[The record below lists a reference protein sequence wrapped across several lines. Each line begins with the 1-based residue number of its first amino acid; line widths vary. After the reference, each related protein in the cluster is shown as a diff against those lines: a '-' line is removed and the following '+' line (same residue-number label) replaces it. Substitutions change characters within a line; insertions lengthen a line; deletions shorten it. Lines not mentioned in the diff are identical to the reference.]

1 MNFNIRE
8 QITKSDADIEKA
20 LRPLVFAD
28 FNGQGKIVENLL
40 VFVEAAKMRAES
52 LDHVLLHGPPG
63 LGNHSQRAWRGAEDD
78 VGSRTRQA
86 GRPGGAAHFA

>member
-28 FNGQGKIVENLL
+28 FNGQGKIVENLS

-63 LGNHSQRAWRGAEDD
+63 LGKTTLSAIIANDD

>member
-28 FNGQGKIVENLL
+28 FNGQGKIVENLS

-52 LDHVLLHGPPG
+52 LDHCCTVL
-63 LGNHSQRAWRGAEDD
+63 RGWA
-78 VGSRTRQA
+78 RPHCRQS
-86 GRPGGAAHFA
+86 

>member
-28 FNGQGKIVENLL
+28 FNGQGKIVENLS

-63 LGNHSQRAWRGAEDD
+63 LGK
-78 VGSRTRQA
+78 SRIHTLQY
-86 GRPGGAAHFA
+86 GLFLFS